1 MKHLTIVAAI
11 PPTSN
16 HEYLR
21 KIWRLK
27 NYLMEEVG
35 IEISV
40 IVISDNGE
48 PRLIALDEIIDLRD
62 SIQNIVRKIASVLVD
77 EVSDPDFIEKVVG
90 GIEEV

>member
-1 MKHLTIVAAI
+1 
-11 PPTSN
+11 
-16 HEYLR
+16 
-21 KIWRLK
+21 
-27 NYLMEEVG
+27 MEEVG

>member
-1 MKHLTIVAAI
+1 
-11 PPTSN
+11 
-16 HEYLR
+16 
-21 KIWRLK
+21 
-27 NYLMEEVG
+27 MEEVG

-77 EVSDPDFIEKVVG
+77 EVSDPNFIEKVVG